1 MQDREKLRKN
11 NLEMFKTRHPAHYQM
26 LMKFEPRTE
35 LVFDEDGNP
44 DVSFDGQ
51 LFYSNDAQKFAEDQ
65 LEEFWENP
73 LRVYLSPPERA
84 YQIC

>member
-51 LFYSNDAQKFAEDQ
+51 LFYSN
-65 LEEFWENP
+65 
-73 LRVYLSPPERA
+73 
-84 YQIC
+84 